1 MASYNHFETEAE
13 EERAEMIIE
22 DAIKLAEKNDLY
34 TAIQMFQSALNIF
47 IDIGRYMR
55 LSEIFDLLLTYV
67 RSESEMVMVIET
79 LKNTLMTVEY
89 LDIPQEEVKLKQS
102 LANLAYKNKDY
113 RNAAKYYTN
122 VGRLYHQLD
131 QETNRVIAGTNLL
144 RAAECFE
151 KLELYQKGE
160 KRILEGIRIFD
171 ISNFNYKQH
180 FETLKDFIFN
190 KDYEQSIEEI
200 ERITNFLNRLIDQL
214 SHYLENANQNLQNL
228 QSNVKSRLR
237 HMISEFRLLKMVC
250 FRRLGEEKKV
260 IRIAEENVNYIISNI
275 EDMKKEFSKSY
286 FSTADLHRFTFDLF
300 LLQFF
305 QEYSK
310 KYIEDPIFLATSGL
324 NDEIKQIILK
334 MKFYKFTIDLLEYN
348 LNVIEDFMEDLPLS
362 PVLTPFK
369 EFIYKSIK

>member
-1 MASYNHFETEAE
+1 
-13 EERAEMIIE
+13 
-22 DAIKLAEKNDLY
+22 
-34 TAIQMFQSALNIF
+34 
-47 IDIGRYMR
+47 
-55 LSEIFDLLLTYV
+55 
-67 RSESEMVMVIET
+67 
-79 LKNTLMTVEY
+79 
-89 LDIPQEEVKLKQS
+89 
-102 LANLAYKNKDY
+102 
-113 RNAAKYYTN
+113 
-122 VGRLYHQLD
+122 
-131 QETNRVIAGTNLL
+131 
-144 RAAECFE
+144 
-151 KLELYQKGE
+151 
-160 KRILEGIRIFD
+160 
-171 ISNFNYKQH
+171 
-180 FETLKDFIFN
+180 
-190 KDYEQSIEEI
+190 
-200 ERITNFLNRLIDQL
+200 
-214 SHYLENANQNLQNL
+214 
-228 QSNVKSRLR
+228 
-237 HMISEFRLLKMVC
+237 MVC

-362 PVLTPFK
+362 PVLNPFK